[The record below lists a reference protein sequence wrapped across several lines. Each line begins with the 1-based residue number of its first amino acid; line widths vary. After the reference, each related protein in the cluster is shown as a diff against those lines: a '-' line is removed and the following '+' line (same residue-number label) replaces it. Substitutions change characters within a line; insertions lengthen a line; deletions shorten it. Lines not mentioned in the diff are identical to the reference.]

1 MSKVV
6 TFHPKKMSFH
16 LKNDIALKNIVK
28 IHIVIVFPFL
38 SLDKLF
44 EQDYTNKL

>member
-1 MSKVV
+1 MCKYVYFSMSKVV

-28 IHIVIVFPFL
+28 IHIVI
-38 SLDKLF
+38 D
-44 EQDYTNKL
+44 